1 MGPHLWNFRK
11 PDSGFFVLLNY
22 LSTVY
27 KIPSTAKINC
37 KNPFLDGWNEIPYHQ
52 RRNLNSICW
61 CWYLQVHVGSDLLDF
76 GPLFSG
82 EKSLG
87 VGEVEV
93 VELEVGGDGGLS
105 PDLGELGVVSQNQSA
120 QDHVLD
126 DGVEKEVEGTNT
138 CRQAE
143 ED

>member
-1 MGPHLWNFRK
+1 MAEMKSPIIKDETW
-11 PDSGFFVLLNY
+11 
-22 LSTVY
+22 
-27 KIPSTAKINC
+27 
-37 KNPFLDGWNEIPYHQ
+37 
-52 RRNLNSICW
+52 ICW

-138 CRQAE
+138 CRQTE
-143 ED
+143 EYQQNWKK

>member
-1 MGPHLWNFRK
+1 MPLHILF
-11 PDSGFFVLLNY
+11 Y
-22 LSTVY
+22 
-27 KIPSTAKINC
+27 PS
-37 KNPFLDGWNEIPYHQ
+37 
-52 RRNLNSICW
+52 
-61 CWYLQVHVGSDLLDF
+61 LQVHVGSDLLDF

-82 EKSLG
+82 EKSLC

-143 ED
+143 EDQQKTIDGPHDSFLCNLAAG

>member
-1 MGPHLWNFRK
+1 MLIWYNGT
-11 PDSGFFVLLNY
+11 SFVEFPKTRFWIFCTFELQ
-22 LSTVY
+22 
-27 KIPSTAKINC
+27 IDC
-37 KNPFLDGWNEIPYHQ
+37 KTPFLDGRNEIPYHQ

-126 DGVEKEVEGTNT
+126 DGVEKEVEGTNAR
-138 CRQAE
+138 RQAE